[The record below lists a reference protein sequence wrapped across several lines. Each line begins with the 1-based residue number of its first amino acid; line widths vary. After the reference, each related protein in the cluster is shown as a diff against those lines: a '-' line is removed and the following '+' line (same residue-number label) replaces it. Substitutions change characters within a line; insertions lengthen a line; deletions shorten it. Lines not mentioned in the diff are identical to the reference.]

1 MYKPSIYLVV
11 TYFLPIILCMRPIF
25 PTEVVTKEKPNTNS
39 FEVHPQL
46 SNTGHPVDVGMVGT
60 SSL

>member
-11 TYFLPIILCMRPIF
+11 TYF

-46 SNTGHPVDVGMVGT
+46 SNNGHPVDVGLVGT
-60 SSL
+60 GSQ